1 MMVLQRTEKINM
13 RVNHSFF
20 VTASGV
26 LLSLSAFLSDAVAQD
41 SALAQALD
49 RSSSS
54 DRGDGR
60 ESSDSTPSVPV
71 GTMMPGATP
80 MTASVESVSGKAR
93 WRSNAEAPWQEV
105 KVKDVIA
112 AGSEMR
118 TGLRSNIT
126 LRFANAIVFI
136 DSNSNFAI
144 PAIEQG
150 ADTYHT
156 LAQLKSGRADFTVNK
171 IGLSNDFK
179 VVTPTTTLAVKGTGF
194 SVATGAM
201 TGTEV
206 VGVRTNVMA
215 AIELKYAATGQT
227 VQMSGGGGESKSS
240 SSSPDPAKSALLAT
254 IGPPPSAGTF
264 TSSGERESSASM
276 GTTQSVSQT
285 QVTNTTAWVAAV
297 TADVAAAASGDD
309 ADGGNGNSLIALI
322 ADLTRVA
329 RSLDASDFGVVGAF
343 DGMTNAVAALSAA
356 HSALSSAQNHQA
368 NFVVAQQ
375 ATAALAAQVSQGLQ
389 TVSDARA
396 AAGEER
402 SSAIEN
408 ARKAFMI
415 FASSLPGQSQTSGS
429 DGPQGG
435 SGAPS
440 TIAEFVAAA
449 QQDAAD
455 ARSHASAAGEF
466 ASAAS
471 ADETGARAAFG
482 VAAMAAADGEAQ
494 ATVATN
500 ASLASSAAATTAQ
513 EFQQIV
519 ALAREE
525 IAVILLRRPLP
536 SIASSLADALLNLES
551 AVASLEHARLARDSA
566 LAAALE
572 AHAVA
577 ATSVLSAVQASASAA
592 AADALAAAQIAHDAD
607 GAAAT
612 AESGVGKLTLAI
624 DAMLAA
630 RTAQEES
637 QANALAA
644 SAAREIA
651 AAQTS
656 LALGQI
662 GAHQGALD
670 IAHGAQLA
678 AAGSLVEA
686 LAHLNQAIVFGGFT
700 TAQLQECLAR
710 LEAGDLQ
717 GAHDAAQSADS
728 FAIKTE
734 DESDATALSAA
745 EGSEHASNAEAQVET
760 SVAAGEFYNADN
772 STGWRSQ
779 VLHAEGNAIVAQG
792 AASANA
798 AQSAARAM
806 IASLH
811 GSAFALQ
818 FEGSEAATAAL
829 DAVAHALALA
839 AQAAGNANAT
849 ADALGAIRDALQV
862 AQTAGAQIH
871 FADTGMAASLARSNA
886 ADAQLAALDAREIAD
901 RAIAEAATAQSAVG
915 SIGQAQLAQNSAN
928 VVDQHAV
935 TLQGID
941 TQVTAALAVQAT
953 ALADARASEFA
964 AEGERAT
971 AISQFSESGA
981 RRDSVLMALTDM
993 LGSMSQFDAA
1003 RALEFAEVA
1012 STQAGLASDASAQ
1025 AAGASARAA
1034 LHDPVAANAA
1044 ALSSTQEEI
1053 VRQGFD
1059 LATPI
1064 LPQMA
1069 GSAGDASQHAVQA
1082 QADAIAAA
1090 GFAGIAGTVE
1100 TNELA
1105 QLAAQRSAA
1114 AIERASAA
1122 VALSQFAHTR
1132 AQELLSAAMGAGFG
1146 EAQSAAMGAHGAALG
1161 AQGAASDAQ
1170 SIAASAMLHA
1180 QLAHSSARA
1189 FGAGAVADER
1199 RMAAEFAAVS
1209 ARNEQGIAG
1218 GAIAQHN
1225 AALASV
1231 SSLHQ
1236 DAGFTM
1242 VNAQNQMNVAVDEQ
1256 GAAHGYY
1263 VLAQEA
1269 ALIEDYRAINGNAE
1283 HADSHAILSA
1293 VASELSTTHAAETRT
1308 HANAAL
1314 LLVPQSVN
1322 AQAAYTA
1329 AVGSADGFAQ
1339 AAQDARLATA
1349 VAREQS
1355 ETFSLAAQTFSSQI
1369 ASAQATTAA
1378 NFAAAAHAHAIEQL
1392 SLAVQAQTDAYA
1404 AANSARSMGE
1414 RVFFTRTAEIAG
1426 ATVLRAGQA
1435 EEFARLARVASDA
1448 ARADTNAAFA
1458 LLPEGWEGQQQ
1469 PPQ

>member
-1 MMVLQRTEKINM
+1 MVLQRTEKTNM
-13 RVNHSFF
+13 RVHHSFF

-26 LLSLSAFLSDAVAQD
+26 LLSLSAFIAEAVAQD
-41 SALAQALD
+41 TSLAQALD
-49 RSSSS
+49 PSSSS
-54 DRGDGR
+54 ERGDGR
-60 ESSDSTPSVPV
+60 DASDRKPSVPV

-93 WRSNAEAPWQEV
+93 WRSTAEMPWQEV
-105 KVKDVIA
+105 KVKDVIV

-227 VQMSGGGGESKSS
+227 VQMSGGGGEAKSS

-264 TSSGERESSASM
+264 TSGGERESSASM
-276 GTTQSVSQT
+276 GTGQSVSQT
-285 QVTNTTAWVAAV
+285 QLTNTTGWIAAV
-297 TADVAAAASGDD
+297 TADIAAAASGGD
-309 ADGGNGNSLIALI
+309 AEGGNGNSLIALI

-329 RSLDASDFGVVGAF
+329 QSLDASDFGVVGAF
-343 DGMTNAVAALSAA
+343 EGMTDALAALSSAQ
-356 HSALSSAQNHQA
+356 SALSSAQNHQA
-368 NFVVAQQ
+368 NFVLAQQ
-375 ATAALAAQVSQGLQ
+375 ATAALAAQVVQGLQ
-389 TVSDARA
+389 SVSDART
-396 AAGEER
+396 AAGEEQ
-402 SSAIEN
+402 SSALEH

-415 FASSLPGQSQTSGS
+415 FASALPGQSQSSGS

-435 SGAPS
+435 TGAPS
-440 TIAEFVAAA
+440 TIAEFLIAA
-449 QQDAAD
+449 QQDAVD
-455 ARSHASAAGEF
+455 ARNHASAAGEF

-471 ADETGARAAFG
+471 ADESGARAALG
-482 VAAMAAADGEAQ
+482 VAAMAAAGGAAQ
-494 ATVATN
+494 ASVATT

-513 EFQQIV
+513 DFQRIV

-525 IAVILLRRPLP
+525 IAAILLRRPLP

-551 AVASLEHARLARDSA
+551 AVASLENARQARDSA

-592 AADALAAAQIAHDAD
+592 AADALSAAQLAHDAE

-644 SAAREIA
+644 SAARDIA

-662 GAHQGALD
+662 GAHQGALGV
-670 IAHGAQLA
+670 AQGAQLA
-678 AAGSLVEA
+678 AAASLVEA

-710 LEAGDLQ
+710 LEVGDLQ
-717 GAHDAAQSADS
+717 GANSAAQQAEQAAGQAVEAADESADHS
-728 FAIKTE
+728 HFA
-734 DESDATALSAA
+734 DGHAVVA
-745 EGSEHASNAEAQVET
+745 EGQVAT
-760 SVAAGEFYNADN
+760 SVGAAEFYNSDAAA
-772 STGWRSQ
+772 GWHAQ
-779 VLHAEGNAIVAQG
+779 VASAEGAAIVAQS
-792 AASANA
+792 AALANA
-798 AQSAARAM
+798 AQSSAAAM
-806 IASLH
+806 IAQLH

-818 FEGSEAATAAL
+818 FEGSEAASAAL
-829 DAVAHALALA
+829 DAVARALSLA
-839 AQAAGNANAT
+839 SQAAGNAEDSA
-849 ADALGAIRDALQV
+849 AALAGIRDALDV
-862 AQTAGAQIH
+862 AEGAGAQIH

-886 ADAQLAALDAREIAD
+886 ADAQRAALDAREIAD
-901 RAIAEAATAQSAVG
+901 RALAEAATAQSAVR
-915 SIGQAQLAQNSAN
+915 SIGHAQLAQNSAN
-928 VVDQHAV
+928 VLDQHAV

-964 AEGERAT
+964 AEGERAA
-971 AISQFSESGA
+971 AISHFSESGA
-981 RRDSVLMALTDM
+981 RHDSVLMAFTDM
-993 LGSMSQFDAA
+993 LGAMSQLDAS
-1003 RALEFAEVA
+1003 RALEFAEGA
-1012 STQAGLASDASAQ
+1012 SAHAGLASDASAQ

-1044 ALSSTQEEI
+1044 VLSSTQQAL
-1053 VRQGFD
+1053 VHQGFD
-1059 LATPI
+1059 LAAPI

-1069 GSAGDASQHAVQA
+1069 STAVGASQHAVQS

-1090 GFAGIAGTVE
+1090 GFAEIAGTVE
-1100 TNELA
+1100 TNQLA
-1105 QLAAQRSAA
+1105 QVAAQRSAA

-1122 VALSQFAHTR
+1122 VALSQVAQAR
-1132 AQELLSAAMGAGFG
+1132 AQELLSAAMSAGFN

-1189 FGAGAVADER
+1189 FGAGAQADELR
-1199 RMAAEFAAVS
+1199 GGAEFAAVS

-1218 GAIAQHN
+1218 GAITQHN
-1225 AALASV
+1225 TALASV

-1236 DAGFTM
+1236 LAGTTM
-1242 VNAQNQMNVAVDEQ
+1242 VNAQHQMNVAVAEQ
-1256 GAAHGYY
+1256 TQTHGYY

-1269 ALIEDYRAINGNAE
+1269 ALIEDYRATNGNAE
-1283 HADSHAILSA
+1283 HADSHATLSA
-1293 VASELSTTHAAETRT
+1293 VASERSTADAAETRT

-1322 AQAAYTA
+1322 AQTAYTA

-1339 AAQDARLATA
+1339 AAQIAHAGIV
-1349 VAREQS
+1349 VAIGQT
-1355 ETFSLAAQTFSSQI
+1355 ETFSLAAQTFAVQI
-1369 ASAQATTAA
+1369 ASAQATAA
-1378 NFAAAAHAHAIEQL
+1378 ASFAAAAHTHAIQQL
-1392 SLAVQAQTDAYA
+1392 SLAVQARADASA
-1404 AANSARSMGE
+1404 AANSAHSMGE

-1448 ARADTNAAFA
+1448 ARVDANAAFA
-1458 LLPEGWEGQQQ
+1458 LLPEGWERQQQ